1 MTAVICDAFNREK
14 QKVTV
19 PSGMTTG
26 DGRADIV
33 AIRRHLRKQGLNA
46 DHLKIAA

>member
-14 QKVTV
+14 RKVTI
-19 PSGMTTG
+19 PSSMTTS

-33 AIRRHLRKQGLNA
+33 AIRRHLRNQGIEA
-46 DHLKIAA
+46 DHLKVAA